1 MFVSVGSIIDPNTGA
16 LGKQALSPLYDSLM
30 KVFGKNLGPLN
41 TIKYYFSTARNKAIV
56 DYRYAGGPIA
66 DAKTL
71 YPNVDPKIIKT
82 LENKHIYQILNCY

>member
-1 MFVSVGSIIDPNTGA
+1 
-16 LGKQALSPLYDSLM
+16 M

-71 YPNVDPKIIKT
+71 YPNVDPAKIIKT
-82 LENKHIYQILNCY
+82 LENKTHLPDLKLLLTRSSLWITTIYLP